1 MAKNNVSLGDKLGI
15 SNEVL
20 DVIKKQICDTI
31 YPVGA
36 IYISYNSTSPAT
48 LFGGTW
54 TAINGRFLLAQNS
67 TYTAQSVGGK
77 EKHTHIFGVC
87 YRPYY
92 GVLIGADADALSM
105 TTYDTNNNLTW
116 GGSRNGGD
124 GTSFRKNGALLT
136 SADTSGGTGQI
147 GRVGNTSYT
156 SNLPPYLSVY
166 MWRRTA

>member
-1 MAKNNVSLGDKLGI
+1 MAKNNVLLGNKLGI

-67 TYTAQSVGGK
+67 TYTAGSTGGEATHK
-77 EKHTHIFGVC
+77 LTVSEMPSHTHNVYIDNNF
-87 YRPYY
+87 RAFFN
-92 GVLIGADADALSM
+92 ADFSQAWHQSLVNSSKH
-105 TTYDTNNNLTW
+105 DTSS
-116 GGSRNGGD
+116 G
-124 GTSFRKNGALLT
+124 FYNGAT
-136 SADTSGGTGQI
+136 GGGQAH
-147 GRVGNTSYT
+147 N
-156 SNLPPYLSVY
+156 NMPPYLSVY